1 MEEHLS
7 QDPSPTNGKHRPDSL
22 FSISGS
28 PEEMRVEE
36 ERLLSKGYTRVP
48 SITPDDEL
56 LDAEYKWVEPPKISS
71 LFKTE
76 VTLTWREPE

>member
-7 QDPSPTNGKHRPDSL
+7 QDESPDKGKHRPDSL
-22 FSISGS
+22 FRVSGS

-56 LDAEYKWVEPPKISS
+56 LDAEYKWVAPQEISS
-71 LFKTE
+71 LFKSE
-76 VTLTWREPE
+76 GTLTWREPE